1 MGEYVTNDCFYAEKG
16 DKDMTI
22 EEAIKILVRSA
33 ICSTHLCET
42 CIYDESDKNDEN
54 DFKCSCEFD
63 YNSLTE
69 AIKVLGYSMEER
81 V

>member
-1 MGEYVTNDCFYAEKG
+1 
-16 DKDMTI
+16 MTK

-33 ICSTHLCET
+33 ICSTHLCEA
-42 CIYDESDKNDEN
+42 CIYDDSNKDDEN

-63 YNSLTE
+63 YNLLTE
-69 AIKVLGYSMEER
+69 AVATLGYSMEER